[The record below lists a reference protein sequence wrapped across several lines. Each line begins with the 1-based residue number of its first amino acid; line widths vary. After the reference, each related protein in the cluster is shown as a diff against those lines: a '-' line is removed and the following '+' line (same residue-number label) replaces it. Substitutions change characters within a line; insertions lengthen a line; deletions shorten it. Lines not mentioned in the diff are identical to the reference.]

1 MADVPVQIV
10 VAAFKDQ
17 SAAQKALDALKDAQK
32 DGVIKIDDA
41 AVLEKDA
48 EGKLNIKETPIGV
61 GRNAALGG
69 VLGAA
74 IGIIAGPIGWA
85 ALGGAAIG
93 GLATKLRGSGF
104 QDARLKQIGDALTP
118 GSSAIIAVV
127 EHTWVAEVEKVMAQD
142 AVTVATESIAADI
155 SEQLNAGGDVLYTA
169 IQSDAGSVAARATVT
184 PSASGGQIAEGSTE
198 NKPS

>member
-17 SAAQKALDALKDAQK
+17 AAAQKALDSLKAAQK

-48 EGKLNIKETPIGV
+48 AGKLSIKETGMGV
-61 GRNAALGG
+61 GKSAAIGG

-74 IGIIAGPIGWA
+74 IGILAGPIGWA
-85 ALGGAAIG
+85 AAGGAAIG
-93 GLATKLRGSGF
+93 ALAGKLRDSGF
-104 QDARLKQIGDALTP
+104 QDARLKQVGEALTP

-127 EHTWVAEVEKVMAQD
+127 EHTWVAQVEKVMAEE

-155 SEQLNAGGDVLYTA
+155 NEQLKAGGDVLYTA
-169 IQSDAGSVAARATVT
+169 IQSDAGSIAARATVT
-184 PSASGGQIAEGSTE
+184 PAPGSTQISPGGTE
-198 NKPS
+198 SKPS

>member
-17 SAAQKALDALKDAQK
+17 TAARKALEALKAAQK

-41 AVLEKDA
+41 AVLEKDP
-48 EGKLNIKETPIGV
+48 EGKLTIKESGLGV
-61 GRNAALGG
+61 GKSAAVGG

-74 IGIIAGPIGWA
+74 IGILAGPIGWA
-85 ALGGAAIG
+85 AVGGAAIG
-93 GLATKLRGSGF
+93 ALAAKLRDSGF

-127 EHTWVAEVEKVMAQD
+127 EHTWVAQVEKVMAED

-155 SEQLNAGGDVLYTA
+155 GEQLKAGGDVLYTA
-169 IQSDAGSVAARATVT
+169 IQSDAGSVAARATIT
-184 PSASGGQIAEGSTE
+184 PAPGGAQIAQESSE
-198 NKPS
+198 SKPS